1 MLRQILF
8 IKLTTKREQKQNG
21 GRKNLAKK
29 CFWRHNNFVNQ
40 LTSKILLTVD
50 SREKKERRKRG
61 QLFLSP
67 SYAIFFFPPKS
78 SVFIFLFSNFHSF
91 LKWSKA
97 CSTISH
103 LLLLFSNYPSN
114 NVNRHLTC
122 LPFLYEES
130 GWWVGGN
137 TGKVKGSNP
146 GSTKSFLDENILFS
160 HCSIWKKKV

>member
-67 SYAIFFFPPKS
+67 SYAIFFFSPKS
-78 SVFIFLFSNFHSF
+78 SVFIFLFSNFLSF
-91 LKWSKA
+91 LKWLRPA
-97 CSTISH
+97 A
-103 LLLLFSNYPSN
+103 
-114 NVNRHLTC
+114 
-122 LPFLYEES
+122 PFLTS
-130 GWWVGGN
+130 SCCSATILQTMSTDILLACLSCMKRVGDGWVARLARSRVQMPVLQN
-137 TGKVKGSNP
+137 LS
-146 GSTKSFLDENILFS
+146 
-160 HCSIWKKKV
+160 

>member
-67 SYAIFFFPPKS
+67 SYAIFFFPQK
-78 SVFIFLFSNFHSF
+78 VLFSSF
-91 LKWSKA
+91 SFPTFSPSWSGRRPA
-97 CSTISH
+97 A
-103 LLLLFSNYPSN
+103 
-114 NVNRHLTC
+114 
-122 LPFLYEES
+122 PFLTS
-130 GWWVGGN
+130 SCCSATILQTMSTDILLACLSCMKRVGDGWVATLARSRVQIPVLQN
-137 TGKVKGSNP
+137 H
-146 GSTKSFLDENILFS
+146 F
-160 HCSIWKKKV
+160 